1 MTSIDMAGVPAATKQ
16 PGLFTRLRAALAARK
31 IQRQTFKELSLLSDR
46 ELNDIGISRC
56 DIRRIA
62 AEATA

>member
-16 PGLFTRLRAALAARK
+16 PDLFTRLRAALAARK

-62 AEATA
+62 AEAKA